1 MPVVQAGYPGGAQR
15 GPSTF
20 DKLKMGAMMGSTVG
34 AIMGFIY
41 GLPISK
47 GVMKLLFTSV
57 GTVTIFQYGAGP
69 NGVMRT
75 IGKYMLGSGATFG
88 VFMSVGSVIR
98 TDSPEIYSQAYAR
111 AKYPPIILPRRDIY
125 RAERH

>member
-1 MPVVQAGYPGGAQR
+1 
-15 GPSTF
+15 
-20 DKLKMGAMMGSTVG
+20 
-34 AIMGFIY
+34 MGFIY
-41 GLPISK
+41 GMSPHSRACKYRLM
-47 GVMKLLFTSV
+47 VQ

-88 VFMSVGSVIR
+88 CASRKDISAQQHTNGAICRVFMSVGSVIR
-98 TDSPEIYSQAYAR
+98 TDTSPSYSEAFAR

-125 RAERH
+125 RPNKPDS